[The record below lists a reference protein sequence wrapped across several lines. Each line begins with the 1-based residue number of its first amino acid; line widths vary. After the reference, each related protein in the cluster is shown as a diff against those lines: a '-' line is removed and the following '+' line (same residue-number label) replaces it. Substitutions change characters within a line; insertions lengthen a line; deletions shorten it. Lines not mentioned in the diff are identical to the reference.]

1 MALGIDFA
9 VEQPTILGIVSSPA
23 PDADLMI
30 EEPTVAPPAATDT
43 KVTFEYFGLEAMGL
57 VSVGIICELDAT
69 PHESVGNDGILF
81 TSHKTSISDVTLE
94 RGTDWYTNQEVIT
107 VGYGGGRFSVT
118 GVCEDPTALSHRSS
132 SLLPRASHQEITSV
146 VTDFQAPSVVISTLA
161 SDMVPAL
168 TVSPDH
174 TRRANAQVLKFEP
187 LYGLNWHAHAIVRD
201 ENKALAILQPNTL
214 AVPLRDQSESIMLDG
229 AGDALKHDI
238 TQITPVE
245 PSEIDDKSSQEH
257 SEASPSSLNRLSI
270 HAVSSKHDQSKALA
284 PWQPRT
290 IVTSAATTDTRHVVM
305 WFNFWETDLG
315 DVIVR
320 IDISVKII
328 ELSSMSGLV
337 VELPNQQNPLV
348 FVSQTVGAG
357 DRNVTRFQVIS
368 TRWTLEKDVSA

>member
-1 MALGIDFA
+1 
-9 VEQPTILGIVSSPA
+9 
-23 PDADLMI
+23 MI

-132 SLLPRASHQEITSV
+132 SLLPRASHPEVTSV

-245 PSEIDDKSSQEH
+245 PSEIDDKSSQFR
-257 SEASPSSLNRLSI
+257 SEPFKSQPLVYTCSQFKARSKQGPCTVAASDHCHISCNYRYT
-270 HAVSSKHDQSKALA
+270 AC
-284 PWQPRT
+284 RN
-290 IVTSAATTDTRHVVM
+290 VVQ
-305 WFNFWETDLG
+305 FLG
-315 DVIVR
+315 DGSWR
-320 IDISVKII
+320 CNRSH
-328 ELSSMSGLV
+328 
-337 VELPNQQNPLV
+337 
-348 FVSQTVGAG
+348 
-357 DRNVTRFQVIS
+357 
-368 TRWTLEKDVSA
+368 